1 MKKPLIA
8 ISCLALLNR
17 ISFRMLKKLA
27 IFSIAIITLALLGD
41 GMPVFFPAHADTEP
55 AEPLPVR
62 LPERHLPVTPGSGYT
77 GAQSCVECHAHEYL
91 HWKNSQHAK
100 AMQPASESAILGNF
114 EDASFTYNGIASTF
128 FRRDSK
134 FMVRTDGPD
143 GQLQDYEIAYTFGV
157 YPLQQYLI
165 GFPDGRY
172 QALGIAW
179 DSRPKEQGGQRWFH
193 LYPGQNL
200 THKDP
205 LHWTGLQ
212 QNWNY
217 MCAECHSTNLRKNY
231 DPKLNRFNTT
241 WSEINVAC
249 EACHGPGAGH
259 LAWARKEGD
268 WQKLNSTKG
277 LAIALDERYGLQFQ
291 LRALAMKG
299 LDLVTPFLNP
309 KPDVLWTAATQ
320 AAANSA
326 PAITPRPPNREL
338 ELCARCHSRRG
349 QFWED
354 YVFGQSLLDTHRLSL
369 LTPDLYYP
377 DGQMKDEVFN
387 HGSFLQSKMQAK
399 GVSCSDC
406 HEPHSGKLRATGG
419 KVCLQCHLAAK
430 YESPQHHFHPA
441 GTRGVDCISC
451 HAPTTTYMVVD
462 PRHDHSFRIPRPDLT
477 MKLDVPNACNRCHED
492 RSAEWAAKQI
502 RKWYGQPLP
511 GHQQFAEA
519 LHAGYTGAAGA
530 QELLLA
536 LIKNQEQPNIARATG
551 ATLLGERLNS
561 TGFEALRPLL
571 TDPDPLLRSAA
582 ARAMVTVRLELKV
595 QHLVPLLN
603 DPVRLV
609 RIDAAQTLASVPKA
623 MLTENQRQAI
633 QRGVAEYVA
642 AEMVNANRPESYLNI
657 GLIHITQGEFGQ
669 AEATYRSALTLQP
682 AFTQAA
688 VNLADLYRIQG
699 RDGDGEKILRQA
711 LELDPKSAATH
722 HALGLLL
729 IRQKHLP
736 EALSAL
742 AEAARLGEDNPRYGY
757 VYAVALNSTGQ
768 GSKAIQ
774 ELETVLAKHP
784 NDRETLMAL
793 AAFQRDAG
801 NLGAARDYMH
811 QLVALEPENPEV
823 QALLRQ
829 LEGTRR

>member
-1 MKKPLIA
+1 MTYLARRLSNWI
-8 ISCLALLNR
+8 ALLL
-17 ISFRMLKKLA
+17 ISLILLSGLTL
-27 IFSIAIITLALLGD
+27 SIRWAW
-41 GMPVFFPAHADTEP
+41 PASEP
-55 AEPLPVR
+55 MEPLPVA
-62 LPERHLPVTPGSGYT
+62 LPDHHPPIASTSGGYV
-77 GAQSCVECHAHEYL
+77 GAQSCAGCHTAEYR
-91 HWKNSQHAK
+91 HWKDSQHAQ
-100 AMQPASESAILGNF
+100 AMQPATESSVLGDF
-114 EDASFTYNGIASTF
+114 HDVSFSYAGISSTF
-128 FRRDSK
+128 FRRDGK

-143 GQLQDYEIAYTFGV
+143 GTLQDYEIAYTFGV

-179 DSRPKEQGGQRWFH
+179 DSRSKEQGGQRWFH

-217 MCAECHSTNLRKNY
+217 MCAECHSTNLHKNY

-249 EACHGPGAGH
+249 EACHGPGADH
-259 LAWARKEGD
+259 LAWAKQEGD

-277 LAIALDERYGLQFQ
+277 LAIALDERRGLQFQ
-291 LRALAMKG
+291 LRAFAMNG
-299 LDLVTPFLNP
+299 LDLATPFLNP
-309 KPDVLWTAATQ
+309 KPSTLWTAKQ
-320 AAANSA
+320 AATASA
-326 PAITPRPPNREL
+326 PVSTLRSPNREL
-338 ELCARCHSRRG
+338 EVCARCHSRRG

-354 YVFGQSLLDTHRLSL
+354 YVFVQSLLDTHRLSL

-387 HGSFLQSKMQAK
+387 HGSFLQSKMQMK

-406 HEPHSGKLRATGG
+406 HEPHSGQLRATGS

-430 YESPQHHFHPA
+430 YESPQHHFHPIGA
-441 GTRGVDCISC
+441 KGVDCVSC

-477 MKLDVPNACNRCHED
+477 VKMGVPNACNRCHKD
-492 RSAEWAAKQI
+492 QSAQWAVEQVQ
-502 RKWYGQPLP
+502 KWYGQPMP

-519 LHAGYTGAAGA
+519 LHAGHTEAAGA
-530 QELLLA
+530 RELLLA
-536 LIKNQEQPNIARATG
+536 LVKNPEQPNIARASG
-551 ATLLGERLNS
+551 ALLLSERLDP

-582 ARAMVTVRLELKV
+582 ARALAVLPPELKV
-595 QHLVPLLN
+595 QHLAPLLD

-609 RIDAAQTLASVPKA
+609 RIDAAQSLANVPKET
-623 MLTENQRQAI
+623 LTENQRQTL
-633 QRGVAEYVA
+633 QRGVAEYIA
-642 AEMVNANRPESYLNI
+642 AEMTNADRPESYLNI
-657 GLIHITQGEFGQ
+657 GLIHIDQRQFDQ
-669 AEATYRSALTLQP
+669 AEAAYRAALKLQP

-711 LELDPKSAATH
+711 LELDPRNATAH

-729 IRQKHLP
+729 IRQKRLP

-742 AEAARLGEDNPRYGY
+742 AEAAHLGKDNPRYGY

-768 GSKAIQ
+768 GLNAIQ
-774 ELETVLAKHP
+774 ELEAVLAKHP

-793 AAFQRDAG
+793 AVFQRDAG
-801 NLGAARDYMH
+801 NVDAARDYARR
-811 QLVALEPENPEV
+811 LVALEPENPEV
-823 QALLRQ
+823 RALLQ
-829 LEGTRR
+829 QVGITR